1 MNVLAF
7 FGALWYGLHMDRFI
21 QPLKRLI
28 NAVSKRRYYRL
39 FICLFALSIIL
50 YVAAT
55 LAFSPVAKNN
65 NIIND
70 GPKSL
75 KTDDTPTNKQDTA
88 ATVSPNPT
96 KTPAQT
102 TKNTNSAGNNTAS
115 TKIDGLTI
123 QLGPNMPSPETK
135 KLVID
140 NLSGTFYYPGSTSG
154 GMTITTEDG
163 VAVSQP
169 QFSYG
174 STIDS
179 QFTLSA
185 TNYSGYPQDKSN
197 YWSVSVY
204 STYNLPIGTYTGQLS
219 ASSGTGTYTAIV
231 TFAVLPSP
239 Y

>member
-1 MNVLAF
+1 
-7 FGALWYGLHMDRFI
+7 MDRFI

-102 TKNTNSAGNNTAS
+102 PKNTNSAGNNTAS

-123 QLGPNMPSPETK
+123 QLGPNMPSPKTK

-140 NLSGTFYYPGSTSG
+140 NLSGTFYYPGSFGS
-154 GMTITTEDG
+154 MTISAEDG

-169 QFSYG
+169 RFSYG
-174 STIDS
+174 SNIDS
-179 QFTLSA
+179 QFTLSGDPGDP
-185 TNYSGYPQDKSN
+185 NLRLQDMSN
-197 YWSVSVY
+197 YWSISVS

-219 ASSGTGTYTAIV
+219 ASSGTGTYTANV
-231 TFAVLPSP
+231 TFVVLPAP